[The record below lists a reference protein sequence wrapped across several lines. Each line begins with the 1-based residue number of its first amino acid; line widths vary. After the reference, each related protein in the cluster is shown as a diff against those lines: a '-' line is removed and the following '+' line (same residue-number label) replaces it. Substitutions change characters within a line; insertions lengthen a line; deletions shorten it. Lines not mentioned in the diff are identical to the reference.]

1 MWRPDQYNSFCSH
14 PGTYLF
20 YTGEK
25 YLSPLIQ
32 EERIGARWADT
43 WLVLCQCPSFG
54 LLAWQ
59 DERQFYVQG
68 FSRRKEKTPPAC
80 DVWLA
85 TIYKDFL
92 LKNIQEGS
100 FRATTSQITK
110 DIAYCLVKLPP
121 ADPSTSHFVL
131 PWHLHLRAHELHI
144 PGRVLERVR
153 QCMQEQIIFCLIS
166 LVPALSQWIFHCSHM
181 LHTERWTPAKC
192 TTQDMLL
199 SCCSNT
205 ETGNWN

>member
-100 FRATTSQITK
+100 SRATTSQITK

-121 ADPSTSHFVL
+121 ADPSTSHSL
-131 PWHLHLRAHELHI
+131 CYPDTYT
-144 PGRVLERVR
+144 LEHTS
-153 QCMQEQIIFCLIS
+153 CTFLGECLKES
-166 LVPALSQWIFHCSHM
+166 DSVCKS
-181 LHTERWTPAKC
+181 R
-192 TTQDMLL
+192 
-199 SCCSNT
+199 
-205 ETGNWN
+205 